1 MAIHPEW
8 DRQQR
13 VPEPAESD
21 ANAPTK
27 CPACQSAALTTASK
41 SPDRESYWRC
51 TACGEVWNPSR
62 VRTTHT
68 YRGSR

>member
-1 MAIHPEW
+1 MSTYSGW

-13 VPEPAESD
+13 APEPVESD
-21 ANAPTK
+21 LNAPAK

-62 VRTTHT
+62 ARTVPGH
-68 YRGSR
+68 RGSR